1 MDDTDDLNDGGT
13 DVVDGTAV
21 RQVSVFLQNRAGA
34 LLSVVEL
41 LRANHIVVLGLSVQD
56 SIDFTVV
63 RLIASD
69 PDLVETLFIEKG
81 IPFSTSDLIVVEL
94 SEGPEQMPECLRTL
108 LDAETN
114 IHFIYPLLTRPNGK
128 SALALCMED
137 NDFGKSILFS
147 AGYRILLQ
155 EDLSR

>member
-1 MDDTDDLNDGGT
+1 MDETDGLRESGT
-13 DVVDGTAV
+13 GVTDGTAV
-21 RQVSVFLQNRAGA
+21 RQVSVFLQNRVGT

-94 SEGPEQMPECLRTL
+94 IEGPEQMPDCLRTL

-137 NDFGKSILFS
+137 NDFGKSILSS
-147 AGYRILLQ
+147 AGYQILLQ

>member
-1 MDDTDDLNDGGT
+1 MDDTDELSE
-13 DVVDGTAV
+13 DGTTVVSGTPV

-41 LRANHIVVLGLSVQD
+41 LRANHVMVLGLSVQD

-69 PDLVETLFIEKG
+69 PDLVEPLFMEKG
-81 IPFSTSDLIVVEL
+81 IPYSTSDLIVVEL
-94 SEGPEQMPECLRTL
+94 TEGPEQMPDCLRTL
-108 LDAETN
+108 LNAETN
-114 IHFIYPLLTRPNGK
+114 IHFIYPLLTRPRGK
-128 SALALCMED
+128 SALALCVED
-137 NDFGKSILFS
+137 NDFGKSILS
-147 AGYRILLQ
+147 NAGYRILLQ